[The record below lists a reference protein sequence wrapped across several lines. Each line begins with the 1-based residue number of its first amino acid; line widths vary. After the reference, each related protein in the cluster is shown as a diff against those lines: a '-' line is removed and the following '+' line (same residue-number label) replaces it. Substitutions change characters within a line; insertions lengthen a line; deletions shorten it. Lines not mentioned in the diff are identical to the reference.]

1 MAAKR
6 AFHQSS
12 AIFYSV
18 VGVFGLSASAF
29 LYADDLRDPTTPL
42 HQAPRS
48 ASHVDLVLSAIA
60 DVGGRSFAIV
70 NDRRVYVGDSVSG
83 AIIEKI
89 SENYVVYS
97 YQGKQYT
104 LKMRLS
110 LIE

>member
-1 MAAKR
+1 MVVKR
-6 AFHQSS
+6 ALHQSG
-12 AIFYSV
+12 AIFYRV
-18 VGVFGLSASAF
+18 IGAFWLTLSAPLCANE
-29 LYADDLRDPTTPL
+29 LRDPTTPL

-60 DVGGRSFAIV
+60 DVGGRYFAIV
-70 NDRRVYVGDSVSG
+70 NDRRVYDGDSVSG

-89 SENYVVYS
+89 SESNVVYS
-97 YQGKQYT
+97 YKGKQYT